1 MSAAD
6 RSPPWAEQSPAISAR
21 IASPLRE
28 AYMRSSSASSSV
40 SLDEPVPAAD
50 SAGCDAVSGSIHVRY
65 ARSTTAGFSEMASR
79 PSKTVPVTVKY
90 RSRSYIST
98 TRPPG
103 WPLRDLCA
111 QSGLLPRK
119 MRCRPSP
126 EGDTSVY
133 VPA

>member
-1 MSAAD
+1 M
-6 RSPPWAEQSPAISAR
+6 
-21 IASPLRE
+21 
-28 AYMRSSSASSSV
+28 

-50 SAGCDAVSGSIHVRY
+50 SAGCDATSGAIHVRY

>member
-1 MSAAD
+1 M
-6 RSPPWAEQSPAISAR
+6 
-21 IASPLRE
+21 ASPLLD
-28 AYMRSSSASSSV
+28 AYMRSRSASSSMP
-40 SLDEPVPAAD
+40 SDEPVPAAD
-50 SAGCDAVSGSIHVRY
+50 SAGCAAASGSIHVRY

-79 PSKTVPVTVKY
+79 PSKTAPVTVKY

-126 EGDTSVY
+126 EGETSV
-133 VPA
+133 